1 MPARPSHIPHAI
13 ERAALQ
19 KMSVGMGL
27 SSDKLYPAGKQT
39 IAAMLTKG
47 WIERNGG
54 SYFITEAGQAAL
66 RALIPT
72 KG

>member
-1 MPARPSHIPHAI
+1 
-13 ERAALQ
+13 
-19 KMSVGMGL
+19 MSVGMGL